1 MNVAFVIG
9 RFQPVHKG
17 HLELLKACSGFDKII
32 IMFGSSNE
40 SRTKK
45 NPLTFEER
53 AVLMTA
59 ALPTDI
65 SKKAVAVPLADHE
78 SWITWIGLVKDNLRQ
93 FTKEGDKITFVAF
106 NKDESTT
113 EMNKFVEDNG
123 FELLSVCPKEKTHFG
138 NATDIR
144 AQLANGVLPEDI
156 EQLHESTQKLIKEF
170 ELQNVFSQS
179 T

>member
-1 MNVAFVIG
+1 M
-9 RFQPVHKG
+9 
-17 HLELLKACSGFDKII
+17 
-32 IMFGSSNE
+32 
-40 SRTKK
+40 
-45 NPLTFEER
+45 
-53 AVLMTA
+53 
-59 ALPTDI
+59 
-65 SKKAVAVPLADHE
+65 
-78 SWITWIGLVKDNLRQ
+78 
-93 FTKEGDKITFVAF
+93 DKITFVAF

-123 FELLSVCPKEKTHFG
+123 FEFLSACPKEKTHFV

-144 AQLANGVLPEDI
+144 AQLANDVLPEDI